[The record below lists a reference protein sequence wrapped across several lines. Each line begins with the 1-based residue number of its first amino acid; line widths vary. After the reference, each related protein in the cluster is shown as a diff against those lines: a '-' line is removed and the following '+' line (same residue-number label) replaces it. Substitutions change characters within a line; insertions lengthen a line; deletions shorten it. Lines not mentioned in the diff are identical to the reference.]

1 MTSRPFHTVL
11 VPGLACSARLYEKL
25 MPYVWEYGAA
35 TVADTRRD
43 HSIGGIAERLLADAP
58 PRFALAGI
66 SMGGYVALEVMRQ
79 AGVWREFRVVPGR
92 CGRGECLFSL
102 RVT

>member
-1 MTSRPFHTVL
+1 MMSRPFHTVL

-43 HSIGGIAERLLADAP
+43 HSIGGIAERLLADACHP
-58 PRFALAGI
+58 GSRSQGSAW
-66 SMGGYVALEVMRQ
+66 VAM
-79 AGVWREFRVVPGR
+79 WRSKSCVRHQSVCED
-92 CGRGECLFSL
+92 SH
-102 RVT
+102 